1 MARMIDVMCDYSF
14 LRIFRIEI
22 SFSLSVWFVV
32 FAYLFLSAGHER
44 RMRDPNA
51 KLNWYDKIGMQYGPG
66 GWSPL
71 EDIFIGGPEN
81 SREWFCGCETKH

>member
-1 MARMIDVMCDYSF
+1 MARMIDVMCGYSF

-22 SFSLSVWFVV
+22 SFSLSVWCVV